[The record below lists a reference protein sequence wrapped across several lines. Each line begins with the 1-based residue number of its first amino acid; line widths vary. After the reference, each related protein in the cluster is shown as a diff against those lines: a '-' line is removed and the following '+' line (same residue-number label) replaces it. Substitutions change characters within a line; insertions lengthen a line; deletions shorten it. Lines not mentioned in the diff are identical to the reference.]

1 MDRCVLDTRDE
12 QGAGSHVPQKGCRDR
27 CSQLFIGELLKQF
40 QRFLACCRE
49 LRAQRFHTVMAVGI
63 DVGLIALV

>member
-1 MDRCVLDTRDE
+1 MSGCMLGIGEE
-12 QGAGSHVPQKGCRDR
+12 QVAGSHVRQKGCRYR
-27 CSQLFIGELLKQF
+27 CSQLFIGELLKQV

-49 LRAQRFHTVMAVGI
+49 LRTKRFHTVIAVGI